1 LEIFVERDILL
12 KPPQIMGSSP
22 KILKVFREIKKVATK
37 SAPVLISGES
47 GTYKEIVAKAIH
59 YYSQRKMGP
68 FIAVDL
74 STIPLDL
81 TKGDVFGGDNSTVE
95 DPEERKTGQ
104 MAAAQGGTVF
114 FNEITAADVNF
125 QQKLLSF
132 LKKEKTGQNEKNQHP
147 DVRIIC
153 STSNNLKDC
162 VTDGQ
167 FQEGLYSIVSSIH
180 IKIPP
185 LRERR
190 EDILQLGRFFLQ
202 ETVNKF
208 ETGQKEF
215 SKDARDFLAKHDWPG
230 NIRELESTVK
240 KAVIVSNGP
249 VIGKKDLL
257 IDDVGS
263 YSIKDFL
270 EEKLRKYLKEM
281 TKLGNCHLYETV
293 MSEVEKS
300 LITIVLKETE
310 GNQLKASKTLGINR
324 NTLRAKIK
332 EYKVKI

>member
-1 LEIFVERDILL
+1 VERDILL
-12 KPPQIMGSSP
+12 KLPQIMGSSP
-22 KILKVFREIKKVATK
+22 KILKVFREIKKVASK
-37 SAPVLISGES
+37 SGDLLISGEP
-47 GTYKEIVAKAIH
+47 GTYKELIAKAIH
-59 YYSQRKMGP
+59 NNSQRQKEP
-68 FIAVDL
+68 FIMVDL
-74 STIPLDL
+74 SSVPQDL
-81 TKGDVFGGDNSTVE
+81 TDRELFGYENNAAE
-95 DPEERKTGQ
+95 DPKERKTGQ
-104 MAAAQGGTVF
+104 MEAAQGGTIF
-114 FNEITAADVNF
+114 LNEITATDMNF
-125 QQKLLSF
+125 QQKLFSF
-132 LKKEKTGQNEKNQHP
+132 LKKEPPGLNEKRRHP
-147 DVRIIC
+147 ALRIIC
-153 STSNNLKDC
+153 STSGNLKHC
-162 VTDGQ
+162 VTNGQ
-167 FQEGLYSIVSSIH
+167 FQQGLYDILSAIH

-190 EDILQLGRFFLQ
+190 EDILPLGRYFLQ

-215 SKDARDFLAKHDWPG
+215 SKDARDFLVKHDWPG
-230 NIRELESTVK
+230 NIREMESTIR

-249 VIGKKDLL
+249 VISKKDLL
-257 IDDVGS
+257 VDDIGS

-310 GNQLKASKTLGINR
+310 GNQLKTSKTLGINR

-332 EYKVKI
+332 EYKVHI

>member
-1 LEIFVERDILL
+1 VKRDILL

-22 KILKVFREIKKVATK
+22 KILKVFREIKKVAPK
-37 SAPVLISGES
+37 SRALLISGEP
-47 GTYKEIVAKAIH
+47 GTYKELIAKAIH
-59 YYSQRKMGP
+59 YYSQRKNGP
-68 FIAVDL
+68 FVVVDL
-74 STIPLDL
+74 SSTPKDL
-81 TKGDVFGGDNSTVE
+81 TGSEIFGCENNTEE
-95 DPEERKTGQ
+95 DSYKRKTGRIDE
-104 MAAAQGGTVF
+104 AEGGTIF
-114 FNEITAADVNF
+114 LNDITETDMIF
-125 QQKLLSF
+125 QLKLSNF
-132 LKKEKTGQNEKNQHP
+132 LKKENGSNEKTRHS
-147 DVRIIC
+147 DIGIIC
-153 STSNNLKDC
+153 STANNLKDC
-162 VTDGQ
+162 VADGQ
-167 FQEGLYSIVSSIH
+167 FQEGLYSMLSAVH

-190 EDILQLGRFFLQ
+190 EDILQLGRYFLQ
-202 ETVNKF
+202 ETVSKF

-215 SKDARDFLAKHDWPG
+215 SKDARDFLVKHDWPG
-230 NIRELESTVK
+230 NIRELESTIK
-240 KAVIVSNGP
+240 KAVIISNGS

-300 LITIVLKETE
+300 LITIVLKETG
-310 GNQLKASKTLGINR
+310 GNQLKSSKTLGINR

-332 EYKVKI
+332 EYKVRI